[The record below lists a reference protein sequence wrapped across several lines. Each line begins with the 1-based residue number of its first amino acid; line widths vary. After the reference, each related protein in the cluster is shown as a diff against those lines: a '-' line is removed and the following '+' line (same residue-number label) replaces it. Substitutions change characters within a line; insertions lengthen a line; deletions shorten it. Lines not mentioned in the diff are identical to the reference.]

1 MGKTKQTAAAPPI
14 DPAEAEREAAE
25 KEAAN
30 RAEAERQAAE
40 NEAAERAEAER
51 QAAEKEAADRA
62 EAERQAA
69 EQKASEHPFLA
80 EFAADLPHEAAQGE
94 YSFNQRDRW
103 FGQPTDLAD
112 GWHMAGAEWMVRIE
126 AGVPIEALR
135 ADHPTAQT
143 LDFLFS

>member
-1 MGKTKQTAAAPPI
+1 MGKKKQTAAAPPI
-14 DPAEAEREAAE
+14 DP
-25 KEAAN
+25 
-30 RAEAERQAAE
+30 
-40 NEAAERAEAER
+40 AEAER

-69 EQKASEHPFLA
+69 EKEAADRAEAERLAAKQKAAEHPFLA

-112 GWHMAGAEWMVRIE
+112 GWHQAGEEWHVRIE
-126 AGVPIEALR
+126 AGLPIEALR

>member
-1 MGKTKQTAAAPPI
+1 MGKK
-14 DPAEAEREAAE
+14 
-25 KEAAN
+25 
-30 RAEAERQAAE
+30 RQAAP
-40 NEAAERAEAER
+40 AAAKP
-51 QAAEKEAADRA
+51 AAQPPA
-62 EAERQAA
+62 
-69 EQKASEHPFLA
+69 EHPFLA

-112 GWHMAGAEWMVRIE
+112 GWHKAGAEWYVRIE
-126 AGVPIEALR
+126 AGLPIEALR